1 MDLAIVQDPS
11 SLTRYRRPCALQ
23 RRRCGRDDE
32 TTKRGGAASS
42 GEIRRPP
49 GIEFKPRTR
58 SIPADHRWRRGLRP
72 CALRSPRSAR
82 DDVDA
87 GARADERAGGRCYAD
102 QCLGAAYVTDRPND
116 KNSSVVLTL
125 APWAVDW
132 SCADLLDFGFV
143 MNGGEG
149 RAERGQGPLRGS
161 WAGRDRDRVS
171 WQRRGPW
178 QAGVVFPKEHGD
190 FLSTPSDLR
199 GEDLK
204 GTQPER
210 RPGENDRLLRAGS
223 NIFDENSSIVSASYP
238 DECSLIVMQ
247 QQQTRGRRRL

>member
-1 MDLAIVQDPS
+1 MECNSCAIGWPS
-11 SLTRYRRPCALQ
+11 SLQVSNIVLAGLAFQ
-23 RRRCGRDDE
+23 RLMPQTFSVCG
-32 TTKRGGAASS
+32 
-42 GEIRRPP
+42 
-49 GIEFKPRTR
+49 
-58 SIPADHRWRRGLRP
+58 
-72 CALRSPRSAR
+72 
-82 DDVDA
+82 
-87 GARADERAGGRCYAD
+87 
-102 QCLGAAYVTDRPND
+102 
-116 KNSSVVLTL
+116 
-125 APWAVDW
+125 PWAVDW

-210 RPGENDRLLRAGS
+210 RLGENDRLRLS
-223 NIFDENSSIVSASYP
+223 
-238 DECSLIVMQ
+238 
-247 QQQTRGRRRL
+247 GRRLSSTI

>member
-1 MDLAIVQDPS
+1 MRPNLLRLTCFLLSNLLANGNGLFPYD
-11 SLTRYRRPCALQ
+11 
-23 RRRCGRDDE
+23 
-32 TTKRGGAASS
+32 
-42 GEIRRPP
+42 
-49 GIEFKPRTR
+49 RTC
-58 SIPADHRWRRGLRP
+58 SPTATADHE
-72 CALRSPRSAR
+72 AE
-82 DDVDA
+82 
-87 GARADERAGGRCYAD
+87 ADERAGGRCYAD

-210 RPGENDRLLRAGS
+210 RLGENDRLRLS
-223 NIFDENSSIVSASYP
+223 
-238 DECSLIVMQ
+238 
-247 QQQTRGRRRL
+247 GRRLSSTI